1 MSKVSVTLNGREFTI
16 GCEDGQEA
24 YLKELAQTLD
34 RRVGTIASQVGQ
46 IGDLRL
52 LLMAAL
58 MLVDEQ
64 KDAERRVEALESH
77 VEHLRRERSGSA
89 TVQAADRDRLAR
101 HVLQIAERLDRFADS
116 LENGDSGEPEL
127 SPNADLAEA
136 RA

>member
-1 MSKVSVTLNGREFTI
+1 MSKVSVMLNGREFTI

-89 TVQAADRDRLAR
+89 NVLAADRDRMAR
-101 HVLQIAERLDRFADS
+101 HILRIAERLDAFADS
-116 LENGDSGEPEL
+116 LEEGGGADPDKAS
-127 SPNADLAEA
+127 NADLAEA

>member
-1 MSKVSVTLNGREFTI
+1 MSKVSVILNGREFTI

-34 RRVGTIASQVGQ
+34 RRVSTIASQVGQ

-77 VEHLRRERSGSA
+77 VDQLRRERNGSA
-89 TVQAADRDRLAR
+89 SVQAADRDRLAR
-101 HVLQIAERLDRFADS
+101 HVLRIAERLDAFADS
-116 LENGDSGEPEL
+116 LEEGSDAGPDVS
-127 SPNADLAEA
+127 SSADLAEA

>member
-24 YLKELAQTLD
+24 YLKELAQILD
-34 RRVGTIASQVGQ
+34 RRVGTIADQVGQ

-64 KDAERRVEALESH
+64 KDAERRVDALESH

-89 TVQAADRDRLAR
+89 STQAADRDRIAR
-101 HVLQIAERLDRFADS
+101 HILRIAERLEGLADS
-116 LENGDSGEPEL
+116 LEEGGEPT
-127 SPNADLAEA
+127 PGDAANADLAEA

>member
-1 MSKVSVTLNGREFTI
+1 MSKVSVMLNGREFTI

-34 RRVGTIASQVGQ
+34 RRVSTIASQVGQ

-77 VEHLRRERSGSA
+77 VDHLRRERSGSA
-89 TVQAADRDRLAR
+89 NIMAAERDRMAR
-101 HVLQIAERLDRFADS
+101 HILRIAERLDAFADS
-116 LENGDSGEPEL
+116 LEDGGDSKPGEV
-127 SPNADLAEA
+127 SNADLAEA